1 MEGRSEWSRWR
12 CLVRLRGSGGGQD
25 TSEVS
30 GWMLLKKRILLTGR
44 NTSSLVIDKL
54 CDQAREDD
62 LVVAWLYCDYLAQ
75 QEQTII
81 NIMGAIL
88 RQLLGRSG
96 ISKDLREA
104 FREGRRPLLPDLV
117 RILQIAIGS
126 LSQVFICID
135 ALDEF
140 PRKDLPELLE
150 SLSNIVRESPRTR
163 MFLTGRPLVKETIQR
178 YFTKAVAILISPNQ
192 DEFRNYVEMKLD
204 RDDEPE
210 AMDKYLRADIV
221 KMILDKMSDMWV
233 GVSPINVVCLL
244 TVCRFLL
251 ASLNIE
257 AILGEM
263 TIGQRRK
270 KLKEI
275 AQGSGL
281 GDAYTGTIARLKAQK
296 GNRREL
302 GLQALMWVLCS
313 ERPLRAEALC
323 HALGVEI
330 GSAELDPENI
340 PALRTL
346 LASCLG
352 LLTVEE
358 SSSTVRLVHPTLQEH
373 LSLDR
378 TLFLNP
384 HSTIA
389 EVCLTYVL
397 FPSVKDLSP
406 SLDSAP
412 PTMPL
417 LDYVSLFWGV
427 HAKKGMT
434 EKVGVLAQK
443 FLDIYDKHISSR
455 LMELGNIRGRPIAL
469 MIIRVENLQD
479 LQVSTMDQLSRSRV

>member
-1 MEGRSEWSRWR
+1 M
-12 CLVRLRGSGGGQD
+12 
-25 TSEVS
+25 
-30 GWMLLKKRILLTGR
+30 
-44 NTSSLVIDKL
+44 IDRL
-54 CDQAREDD
+54 CDQARGEH
-62 LVVAWLYCDYLAQ
+62 LAVAWMYCDYLAQ

-81 NIMGAIL
+81 NIIGAIL
-88 RQLLGRSG
+88 KQLVGRRE
-96 ISKDLREA
+96 IPKDLREA
-104 FREGRRPLLPDLV
+104 FHEGRRPLLQDLV
-117 RILQIAIGS
+117 RMLQIAISS

-140 PRKDLPELLE
+140 PPKDLPELLE

-163 MFLTGRPLVKETIQR
+163 IFFTGRPLVQETIQR
-178 YFTKAVAILISPNQ
+178 YFTKAATILISPNQ
-192 DEFRNYVEMKLD
+192 DEVKNYVEMRLD

-233 GVSPINVVCLL
+233 GVSPIDFVYLL
-244 TVCRFLL
+244 TIVCRFLL
-251 ASLNIE
+251 VSLNIE
-257 AILGEM
+257 TILGEM

-270 KLKEI
+270 KLKDM

-281 GDAYTGTIARLKAQK
+281 GDAYTATITRLKAQK
-296 GNRREL
+296 GNRPRF

-313 ERPLRAEALC
+313 ERPLGAEELC

-346 LASCLG
+346 LKSCLG
-352 LLTVEE
+352 LLTVEA

-373 LSLDR
+373 LSLDP
-378 TLFLNP
+378 TLFQSS

-397 FPSVKDLSP
+397 FGSVRDLSL

-412 PTMPL
+412 STMPL
-417 LDYVSLFWGV
+417 LDYVSFFWAV
-427 HAKKGMT
+427 HAEKGMT
-434 EKVGVLAQK
+434 ENVRILARR

-455 LMELGNIRGRPIAL
+455 LMESDNIRGRAIAL
-469 MIIRVENLQD
+469 MFMQRENLQD
-479 LQVSTMDQLSRSRV
+479 LQVSTLDQLSRSRV